1 MQLQAW
7 RKKNH
12 FLRCSF
18 FLSSSS
24 FLSFVVYFPLAVR
37 DRRAFGPSKRAR
49 AANFLSSQVAKLRKK
64 VQRSTARPIAVET
77 FCRHEEMGLVR
88 CCHLASLSAK
98 ESWSLPAQQQQQQQL
113 PIERNSGVLPPTAFA
128 RLKALPGCRN
138 GEKIWLFSG
147 ENPPFHT
154 WSPVVCMPA
163 LLIIPRTPPT
173 PPTATFSLSFSLS
186 HSLYPVLSFLLSPG
200 SCSSFSPK
208 RLQF

>member
-1 MQLQAW
+1 MGDATSSLEE
-7 RKKNH
+7 KNH

-98 ESWSLPAQQQQQQQL
+98 ESSSLPAQQQQQQL

-128 RLKALPGCRN
+128 RLKALPGCQN

-147 ENPPFHT
+147 ENPPFHV
-154 WSPVVCMPA
+154 PRLCA
-163 LLIIPRTPPT
+163 CLLCSSSQEPHRPHQQLP
-173 PPTATFSLSFSLS
+173 SLSLSLS